1 MNLAAPHVGFVL
13 AAYAIAFVVITGMI
27 LATILDY
34 RGLKKKLQQAA
45 ARASRGRDHA
55 H

>member
-1 MNLAAPHVGFVL
+1 MNLAAPHIGFVL
-13 AAYAIAFVVITGMI
+13 AAYAIAFVVITSMI

-34 RGLKKKLQQAA
+34 RGLKKKLEQVAT
-45 ARASRGRDHA
+45 RATRGRDDA